1 MFYAFNGHQAR
12 LPLWNNLKR
21 IATSIRG
28 PWAVAGDFNNVLSVT
43 ERVGGA
49 VSQTEIEPFRDC
61 LEDCGLVD
69 IFSTGALF
77 TWNNKQHPETRVYSR
92 IDRFLINKEWSDA
105 LPEAAAHFHPE
116 GLYDHCSCIVHFS
129 PIFNKRERFKY
140 YYMWGKSEE
149 FGPLLRRN
157 WRRDLQGYP
166 MYTLTRNLRSLKH
179 ALKDLNK
186 RSFSEIEARAAS
198 QEQKV
203 KTLQED
209 IGKNPTRER
218 IEEEHEALQELK
230 RVAEARDEF
239 MAQKLK
245 GNWVLEGDANTVYF
259 HATLKGRRDQN
270 KVTMLEDMDGVI
282 CASPQAIKTA
292 FMDYYQ
298 QLLG

>member
-1 MFYAFNGHQAR
+1 MVYAFNGHQAR

-105 LPEAAAHFHPE
+105 LPEAAAYFHLE
-116 GLYDHCSCIVHFS
+116 GLYDHCSCIVNFS
-129 PIFNKRERFKY
+129 PIFNRRQRFKY
-140 YYMWGKSEE
+140 YNMWGKSEE

-186 RSFSEIEARAAS
+186 R
-198 QEQKV
+198 
-203 KTLQED
+203 
-209 IGKNPTRER
+209 ER

-245 GNWVLEGDANTVYF
+245 GNWVLEGDANNVYF

-282 CASPQAIKTA
+282 CASPQAIQTA